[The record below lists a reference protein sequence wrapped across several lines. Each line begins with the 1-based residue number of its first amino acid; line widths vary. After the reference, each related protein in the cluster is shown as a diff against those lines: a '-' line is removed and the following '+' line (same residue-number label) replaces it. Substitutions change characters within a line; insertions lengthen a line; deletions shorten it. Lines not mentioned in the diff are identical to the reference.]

1 MVNIYDSANQ
11 LAKDLQQTQ
20 EYENLKK
27 AIADV
32 QNDQESADL
41 FKKMDALQ
49 TKILTAQQSGQ
60 PLAEEDQKAYQE
72 LNETVQ
78 KNAKII
84 ALLQSEQAIYKL
96 INDLQRKSP
105 TQLTI
110 FMQILENSN
119 YEIYSFRRCAF
130 R

>member
-11 LAKDLQQTQ
+11 LAKDLEQTQ

-32 QNDQESADL
+32 ENDKESAEL

-49 TKILTAQQSGQ
+49 TKILTAQQAGQ
-60 PLAEEDQKAYQE
+60 PLSEDDQKAYKE
-72 LNETVQ
+72 LNEKVQ

-96 INDLQRKSP
+96 INDLQKNITNPINDLYADLRK
-105 TQLTI
+105 
-110 FMQILENSN
+110 
-119 YEIYSFRRCAF
+119 
-130 R
+130 

>member
-32 QNDQESADL
+32 QNDQESDDL

-96 INDLQRKSP
+96 INDLQKEITNPINDLYADLRK
-105 TQLTI
+105 
-110 FMQILENSN
+110 
-119 YEIYSFRRCAF
+119 
-130 R
+130 

>member
-49 TKILTAQQSGQ
+49 TKILTARNCSK
-60 PLAEEDQKAYQE
+60 E
-72 LNETVQ
+72 
-78 KNAKII
+78 
-84 ALLQSEQAIYKL
+84 
-96 INDLQRKSP
+96 
-105 TQLTI
+105 
-110 FMQILENSN
+110 
-119 YEIYSFRRCAF
+119 C
-130 R
+130 

>member
-60 PLAEEDQKAYQE
+60 PLDHLDQH
-72 LNETVQ
+72 
-78 KNAKII
+78 
-84 ALLQSEQAIYKL
+84 S
-96 INDLQRKSP
+96 
-105 TQLTI
+105 
-110 FMQILENSN
+110 
-119 YEIYSFRRCAF
+119 
-130 R
+130 